1 MSQGISKSYFSKLG
15 ANFSSLFYNGI
26 SLLLIPRTL
35 GPLNY
40 GVFNFLTE
48 YFNNYFIFAS
58 LGTDMAFFTAL
69 SSDSKNKKLIKYF
82 ILFTAITTFISIV
95 IFTIIY
101 HTSLV
106 KYVFPDQ
113 SGKNIILAF
122 IYSVLFYLF
131 TKFRSYNDSI
141 GFTAKTDKYIIL
153 QRILG
158 LVILFGLLHKQLL
171 TLETLFFQHFLI
183 LAIIIIVWLIFHL
196 SQKDQIDKDNEK
208 LNKSEFLKISKSIY
222 EYSRPLF
229 FYLLVS
235 TTCIIADRYLLQ
247 IYGGGS
253 QQGFYSFSYRL
264 STFIIMF
271 TTAMT
276 PIFTREFSM
285 ANRDNDKDKMKML
298 FEKYLP
304 IFFLLSSFLSM
315 YVIAN
320 GKSILHITAGNDFD
334 DGLYSFVL
342 MSLYPI
348 HQTFGQLNG
357 SAFYATH
364 RTKQYANIGIVFSL
378 IGMLITYLILKDT
391 RINSVI
397 NSSTGLSIKMVLINL
412 ISVNTL
418 LWYNSKFLNL
428 KFWKLIFD
436 QVKVILSTGF
446 LIFGINFL
454 LKQVF
459 TSTILILLFG
469 GAIYFIMVCLLVLF
483 SPSLFGMD
491 KSSSSLLSQYIF
503 RKRMQ

>member
-1 MSQGISKSYFSKLG
+1 
-15 ANFSSLFYNGI
+15 
-26 SLLLIPRTL
+26 
-35 GPLNY
+35 
-40 GVFNFLTE
+40 
-48 YFNNYFIFAS
+48 
-58 LGTDMAFFTAL
+58 
-69 SSDSKNKKLIKYF
+69 
-82 ILFTAITTFISIV
+82 
-95 IFTIIY
+95 
-101 HTSLV
+101 
-106 KYVFPDQ
+106 
-113 SGKNIILAF
+113 
-122 IYSVLFYLF
+122 YSVLFYLF
-131 TKFRSYNDSI
+131 TKFRNYNDSI

-158 LVILFGLLHKQLL
+158 LVILFGLFHKQLL

-183 LAIIIIVWLIFHL
+183 LVLIIIVWLIFHL
-196 SQKDQIDKDNEK
+196 SQKDQIDKDNDK

-247 IYGGGS
+247 IYGGGN

-285 ANRDNDKDKMKML
+285 ANSDNDKDKMKML

-315 YVIAN
+315 YIIAN
-320 GKSILHITAGNDFD
+320 GKSILRIIAGNDYD

-357 SAFYATH
+357 SAFYATR

-378 IGMLITYLILKDT
+378 IGMLITYFIMKDT
-391 RINSVI
+391 RINS
-397 NSSTGLSIKMVLINL
+397 
-412 ISVNTL
+412 
-418 LWYNSKFLNL
+418 
-428 KFWKLIFD
+428 
-436 QVKVILSTGF
+436 
-446 LIFGINFL
+446 
-454 LKQVF
+454 
-459 TSTILILLFG
+459 
-469 GAIYFIMVCLLVLF
+469 
-483 SPSLFGMD
+483 
-491 KSSSSLLSQYIF
+491 
-503 RKRMQ
+503 